1 MDKNYKTG
9 LIFCFEVREEDFQI
23 LWGRWRSLVREGG
36 HIALVLCHIVLL
48 SIHALLDNQRNYK
61 GQS

>member
-23 LWGRWRSLVREGG
+23 LWGRSLVRGGG
-36 HIALVLCHIVLL
+36 HIALVLGHFVLL
-48 SIHALLDNQRNYK
+48 SIHAPLDNQRNYK